1 MVLKAFKF
9 RCFPNKEQQT
19 LIRKT
24 FGCARFVFNQ
34 LLAEQQE
41 MDRYWLI
48 VNEMVQNGQLPQN
61 NWSSSFFNKMMNVKK
76 LPPMKEEFSFLKEV
90 DSIALQASVENLGDG
105 FDRFYQKQ
113 NGKPK
118 FKSKKNPVQ
127 SYTTKCVNHN
137 IRIVDNKI
145 QLPKLGR
152 IRFAKSR
159 EVEGVIKRVTIR
171 QNASGKFFISI
182 LTDVEVIPFP
192 KTNKAVGID
201 MGLEYFLTSSDGV
214 QIENP
219 HYFVKLEQKLIQAQR
234 VLSRRIQLALSKQIP
249 LRDAKNVQKQ
259 RLIVAN
265 IHEKIQNKRQ
275 DFLHKLSTVLV
286 KNHDTICIEQL
297 QVKKMM
303 QNPSY
308 AKSISDVSW
317 SEFIRMLEY
326 KANWYGKQL
335 IKVDQYFAST
345 QICSC
350 CGMKNPQTKD
360 TSVRSW
366 TCSTCQAVHSRDKN
380 AAMNLLKEGLRLLTV
395 GTTGLA

>member
-9 RCFPNKEQQT
+9 RCFPNKEQQI
-19 LIRKT
+19 LIHKT
-24 FGCARFVFNQ
+24 FGCTRFIFNQ

-41 MDRYWLI
+41 KDRYWRI

-61 NWSSSFFNKMMNVKK
+61 NWGSSFFNKVMNVKK
-76 LPPMKEEFSFLKEV
+76 LPPMKKEFSFLKEV
-90 DSIALQASVENLGDG
+90 DSIALQASVEDLADG
-105 FDRFYQKQ
+105 FDRFYKKQ

-127 SYTTKCVNHN
+127 SYTTKCVNQN
-137 IRIVDNKI
+137 IRIMDNKI
-145 QLPKLGR
+145 QLPKLGL

-182 LTDVEVIPFP
+182 LADVEAIPSP
-192 KTNKAVGID
+192 KTNIAVGID
-201 MGLEYFLTSSDGV
+201 MGLEYFLTTSEGV

-219 HYFVKLEQKLIQAQR
+219 RYFAKLEQKLIQAQR
-234 VLSRRIQLALSKQIP
+234 VLSRRIHLALSKRVS

-259 RLIVAN
+259 RLVVAK

-275 DFLHKLSTVLV
+275 DFLHKLSTELV

-303 QNPSY
+303 QDQSY

-317 SEFIRMLEY
+317 SEFFRMLEY
-326 KANWYGKQL
+326 KAIWTGKQL
-335 IKVDQYFAST
+335 IKVDTYFAST
-345 QICSC
+345 QICSG
-350 CGMKNPQTKD
+350 CGIKNPQTKD

-366 TCSTCQAVHSRDKN
+366 MCSTCHAVHSRDKN
-380 AAMNLLKEGLRLLTV
+380 AAINLLNEGLRLLTV
-395 GTTGLA
+395 GTTEIA